1 MIDKVIAS
9 AASNIFFM
17 RSRNSR
23 DVDGLFA
30 AMLTDGAIL
39 AIFLGGGGGTLKM
52 DDQKIQDLK
61 MWDKMSR
68 VENAGPENA
77 GNAANLLS

>member
-1 MIDKVIAS
+1 
-9 AASNIFFM
+9 M

-30 AMLTDGAIL
+30 VMPTNGAIL
-39 AIFLGGGGGTLKM
+39 AVFLGGGGGAMKM
-52 DDQKIQDLK
+52 DDQKIQDLQ
-61 MWDKMSR
+61 MWDKMPR
-68 VENAGPENA
+68 VKNAGFENA